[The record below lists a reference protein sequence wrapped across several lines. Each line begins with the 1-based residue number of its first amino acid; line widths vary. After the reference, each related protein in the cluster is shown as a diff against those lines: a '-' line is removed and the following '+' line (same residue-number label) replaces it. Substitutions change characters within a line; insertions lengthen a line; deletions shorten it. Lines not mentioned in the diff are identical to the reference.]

1 MPLINFNDFTGISP
15 VIKTLY
21 NRLIPTEITAKY
33 IKEHGIIEAD
43 QERSV

>member
-15 VIKTLY
+15 VTKTLC
-21 NRLIPTEITAKY
+21 NRLIPMEITAKY

-43 QERSV
+43 QKRSA